1 MRALCVRVH
10 ACLYVCMCV
19 RVRVRACVYACVC
32 VACVCVCAR
41 SCLYVQFEQYQ
52 YIYLKHL
59 KTIEDYLGHLHCK
72 EKQINSKIKT
82 AIVSIF

>member
-1 MRALCVRVH
+1 MRGYMHVCM
-10 ACLYVCMCV
+10 YVCVC
-19 RVRVRACVYACVC
+19 VRVRACVHARVCVACVC
-32 VACVCVCAR
+32 VCVCVCAR

-52 YIYLKHL
+52 HIYLKHL